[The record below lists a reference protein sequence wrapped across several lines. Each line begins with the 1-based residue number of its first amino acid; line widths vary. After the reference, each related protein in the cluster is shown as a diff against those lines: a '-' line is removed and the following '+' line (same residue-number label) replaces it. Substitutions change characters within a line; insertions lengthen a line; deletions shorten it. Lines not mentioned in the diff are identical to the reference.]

1 MMKSF
6 IGGVHPDDGKIY
18 AKDKAIETLAVPE
31 EVVIPMSQHFGAP
44 CTPTVKV
51 GDHVKKGQLIGT
63 SDAFLHADIHASTSG
78 DVIKVAPM
86 PHNMMVKCMSVV
98 IKSDGLDEWADG
110 LPEEH
115 DWNQLDSKEII
126 DLIKRAGVVG
136 CGGATFPAHV
146 KLTPNKPVD
155 VFIVN
160 GAECEPYLTA
170 DYRGMLECSDRL
182 VTGVQICMKALG
194 VKTAYI
200 GVEDNKP
207 EAVKV
212 LKEAFTGIDG
222 VSVEAL
228 PTKYPQGAEKMLIKA
243 VTGREVE
250 PGGLPMNVGCVVS
263 NVGTVLAITDAV
275 CHGIPFIERIT
286 TVTGDCIK
294 EPKNL
299 LVRIGTSYQA
309 CVDYCGGFSKQPDRV
324 ISGGPMMGLAQFSLD
339 VPIAK
344 GASGITCLSAE
355 KCEVGEESPCIRCG
369 RCVVACPMGLIPSQ
383 LSIFSERSAWEKC
396 MEYGVM
402 NCVEC
407 GSCVYT
413 CPAKR
418 NIVQYIRN
426 AKGQCKAL
434 QAAAKAKTEA
444 QKAKAE
450 TSLKDTI
457 QRM

>member
-18 AKDKAIETLAVPE
+18 AKDKAIETPALPE
-31 EVVIPMSQHFGAP
+31 EVVIPMSMHFGAP

-63 SDAFLHADIHASTSG
+63 SDAFLHADIHASISG
-78 DVIKVAPM
+78 EVVKVAPM
-86 PHNMMVKCMSVV
+86 PHNMMVKCMAVV
-98 IKSDGLDEWADG
+98 IKSDGLDEWVEG
-110 LPEEH
+110 LPENN
-115 DWNQLDSKEII
+115 DWKTMDSKEIV
-126 DLIKRAGVVG
+126 DRVKKAGVVG

-146 KLTPNKPVD
+146 KLTPNLPVD
-155 VFIVN
+155 TFIVN
-160 GAECEPYLTA
+160 GAECEPYLTC
-170 DYRGMLECSDRL
+170 DYRAMLECSDRL

-194 VKTAYI
+194 VKAGFI
-200 GVEDNKP
+200 GIEDNKP
-207 EAVKV
+207 EAVKH
-212 LKEAFTGIDG
+212 LQEAFKG
-222 VSVEAL
+222 VEGVTVEAL

-263 NVGTVLAITDAV
+263 NVGTVLAICDAV
-275 CHGIPFIERIT
+275 TQGIPFIERLT

-299 LVRIGTSYQA
+299 KLRIGTVSQYA
-309 CVDYCGGFSKQPDRV
+309 VDCCGGFSKQPDRV
-324 ISGGPMMGLAQFSLD
+324 ISGGPMMGLAQFTLE

-344 GASGITCLSAE
+344 GSSGIVALSPE
-355 KCEVGEESPCIRCG
+355 KCDVGVESPCIRCG

-434 QAAAKAKTEA
+434 QAAAKAKADA
-444 QKAKAE
+444 QKAKEAQ
-450 TSLKDTI
+450 K
-457 QRM
+457 